1 MMSGHDNCC
10 NGQTLQSFL
19 VYVNVIWQKISS
31 KLEEISCGK
40 YRRFNFNKKG
50 LCCFFVNKMDFL
62 RDNLSCNHSIH
73 LFIPRFLRNGR

>member
-19 VYVNVIWQKISS
+19 VYVNIIWQKISS

-62 RDNLSCNHSIH
+62 EIIYPVIT
-73 LFIPRFLRNGR
+73 LFTFSSQGS

>member
-1 MMSGHDNCC
+1 MMNGHDNYC

-19 VYVNVIWQKISS
+19 VYVNIIWQKISS

-62 RDNLSCNHSIH
+62 EIIYPVIT
-73 LFIPRFLRNGR
+73 LFTFSSQGS